1 MTSTTGC
8 LPPRLRTDLL
18 DSVPN
23 TIPRTY
29 YAVSEYGVELL
40 QQVGMYDGVA
50 ILYQVYREM
59 DRPEN
64 IRAIEE
70 WEHRPVPDW
79 L

>member
-1 MTSTTGC
+1 
-8 LPPRLRTDLL
+8 
-18 DSVPN
+18 
-23 TIPRTY
+23 
-29 YAVSEYGVELL
+29 VSEYGVELL